1 MKRTTTLLA
10 AIAFGFVTHFG
21 ATATPAV
28 AAEQTFLTIG
38 TGGVT
43 GVYYP
48 AGGAIARLVNKGK
61 AQHGLRAT
69 VESTGGSVYN
79 VNAIASGELDFGVV
93 QSDVQFDAVKGQN
106 KFAES
111 GPNADLRAVFALHP
125 EPFTIVARA
134 DSKIKNF
141 EDLKGK
147 RVNVGDPGSG
157 QRSTMEV
164 VMKKL
169 GWKMADFKLASEL
182 KAAEM
187 AGALCDNKIDA
198 FAYTVGHP
206 NGSIQEAH
214 TACDAVLVNVTG
226 KAIAE
231 LVAANPYFS
240 TATIPAGM
248 YRGNAADTTTFGV
261 SATIVSSAKVP
272 AETVY
277 QVVKAVFENFDEFK
291 GLHPAF
297 ANLDKKHMIKDALSA
312 PLHDGAV
319 KYFKEAGLM

>member
-21 ATATPAV
+21 AAATPAV

-261 SATIVSSAKVP
+261 SATIVTSAKVP